1 VKTEYD
7 APVED
12 RTRLGPRTTRCTRVS
27 VPRQAKENAMIIL
40 RRSTWIVLLLC
51 VLVGVSLVSA
61 VCASDALGEDET
73 AGPTNGK
80 VVVKIGWMGQ
90 IDSLNPFIGWT
101 MEAYEVYSNQYLLFV
116 GRDWETLE
124 PDDLGIVKSWDVS
137 DDGLVWTFTMN
148 EGMS

>member
-1 VKTEYD
+1 
-7 APVED
+7 
-12 RTRLGPRTTRCTRVS
+12 
-27 VPRQAKENAMIIL
+27 MIIP

-51 VLVGVSLVSA
+51 VLVGVCLVSA
-61 VCASDALGEDET
+61 LGASAALGQDET

-90 IDSLNPFIGWT
+90 IDSLNPLIGWT
-101 MEAYEVYSNQYLLFV
+101 MEAYEIYSNQYLLFV

-148 EGMS
+148 EGMTWQDGEPVTPQTPPSRTTSSSSTRSPP